1 MADLATTISSYQVDA
16 VAAGVAMAILAVAVG
31 AIRVVRGK
39 L

>member
-1 MADLATTISSYQVDA
+1 MTELATAISGYQDAA

-31 AIRVVRGK
+31 AIKVVRGK